1 MLSAVV
7 GFARFA
13 RFSFGVV
20 EADFVV
26 DADFGVEAVGLAGK
40 AVDCDKAVDFGET
53 VDFDEA
59 TVDFDEATVRAGA
72 PDGFTPATTG
82 EAAGF
87 DALVLSVGI
96 TGFVFAT
103 DFED

>member
-1 MLSAVV
+1 VLSAVF
-7 GFARFA
+7 GFARFDNV
-13 RFSFGVV
+13 SFG
-20 EADFVV
+20 VV
-26 DADFGVEAVGLAGK
+26 DADFVVEAVGLAGK
-40 AVDCDKAVDFGET
+40 AVDFEET
-53 VDFDEA
+53 VDFDE
-59 TVDFDEATVRAGA
+59 VTVRAGA

-87 DALVLSVGI
+87 DAIVLSVGM